1 MILGLEEGVRF
12 SPTDKSPLKLVDL
25 DVKFFRLKEFVR
37 QTGEFKV
44 KEISEIT
51 SWMNYVERFK
61 NKKMKKA

>member
-44 KEISEIT
+44 KEII
-51 SWMNYVERFK
+51 NRCILNALRLIINGVR
-61 NKKMKKA
+61 NP